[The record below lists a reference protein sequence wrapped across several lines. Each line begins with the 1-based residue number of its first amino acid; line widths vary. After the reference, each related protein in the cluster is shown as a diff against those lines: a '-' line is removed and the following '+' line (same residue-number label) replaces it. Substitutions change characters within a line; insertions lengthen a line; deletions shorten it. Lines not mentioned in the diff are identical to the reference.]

1 MEEFNEP
8 ILNKLF
14 IVRSD
19 EYESIFVDEHNA
31 QLEKNRTNEKQKNLY
46 NALEKAV
53 GKENEIFTE
62 INHLFNEFDGS
73 YLEEI
78 NYWMEKYYKLGFCD
92 AMKLKNEIKKTEDLP
107 NGWENWKKLSRWIF
121 RWF

>member
-31 QLEKNRTNEKQKNLY
+31 QLDKKEQSKNR
-46 NALEKAV
+46 
-53 GKENEIFTE
+53 EIY
-62 INHLFNEFDGS
+62 IMH
-73 YLEEI
+73 
-78 NYWMEKYYKLGFCD
+78 
-92 AMKLKNEIKKTEDLP
+92 
-107 NGWENWKKLSRWIF
+107 
-121 RWF
+121 